1 MHRVIG
7 LKVMQGFQDC
17 SLCSNILLSIQG
29 SVYVL
34 DLKQGDYEVQV
45 ENLSII
51 PSFHMF

>member
-17 SLCSNILLSIQG
+17 SLCSNILLTIQG

-34 DLKQGDYEVQV
+34 DLKQGDYEVQA